1 MIYHVALCHFFNQT
15 EDTKM
20 RRAQLLLICLTVM
33 LSPCN
38 SHGTDKPVRF
48 SDIRPELESVTEQLS
63 AHINLFEDILNKM
76 DASAKANQRYNEQK
90 NIFLSSQLAI
100 TTIVAI
106 LEYNR
111 DLMVL
116 FGDLKDENRKKFY
129 GIRIE
134 SLETSVKQIKNMYK
148 QILINYTIF
157 PSDFFEQALVNAERR
172 TIMSSIA
179 SLEKCIALL
188 ESVNQK

>member
-1 MIYHVALCHFFNQT
+1 
-15 EDTKM
+15 
-20 RRAQLLLICLTVM
+20 M